1 MIETS
6 RWSGEPRLDWDDL
19 YRRHA
24 EELVRFA
31 VKLLGDRERG
41 ADLAHETF
49 VQAMRAEAQLRD
61 AASVRPWLFRIAANR
76 ARNELRRRRLIG
88 FLPFT
93 GRERGPA
100 DAFDVEADMVHRAL
114 GAIPPDQAV
123 ALVLH
128 HQQGFTRREVADL
141 TGVGE
146 EAVKSRLSRGRAR
159 FMAAY
164 RRLERGLAR

>member
-6 RWSGEPRLDWDDL
+6 RWSGEPRLDWDEL

-31 VKLLGDRERG
+31 VKLLGDRERA

-49 VQAMRAEAQLRD
+49 IQAMRSERQLRD
-61 AASVRPWLFRIAANR
+61 AASVRPWLYRIASNL
-76 ARNELRRRRLIG
+76 ARNELRRRRLID
-88 FLPFT
+88 LIPFN
-93 GRERGPA
+93 GRERDGG
-100 DAFDVEADMVHRAL
+100 DAFDAEADTIHRAL
-114 GAIPPDQAV
+114 RSIPPEQAV

-128 HQQGFTRREVADL
+128 HQQGFTRREIAEIG
-141 TGVGE
+141 GVTE
-146 EAVKSRLSRGRAR
+146 EAVKSRLARGRAN

-164 RRLERGLAR
+164 RRLDRGLAR

>member
-31 VKLLGDRERG
+31 VKLLGDRERA

-49 VQAMRAEAQLRD
+49 IQAMRAEDQLRD
-61 AASVRPWLFRIAANR
+61 PGAVRPWLFSIAANR
-76 ARNELRRRRLIG
+76 ARNELRRRKLIG

-93 GRERGPA
+93 GREHAPGQ
-100 DAFDVEADMVHRAL
+100 AFDAEAELVHRAL
-114 GAIPPDQAV
+114 GSIPSDQAI

-128 HQQGFTRREVADL
+128 HQQGFTRREVAAMTDA
-141 TGVGE
+141 GE
-146 EAVKSRLSRGRAR
+146 EAVKSRLSRGRAN
-159 FMAAY
+159 FMSAY
-164 RRLERGLAR
+164 RRLERGLAL